1 LIDSTRDSLRD
12 DSPIPLYVQ
21 LEELLRRK
29 ITSGTYP
36 PGRQLPTERELC
48 RRYGVSIITVRQAI
62 LKLVDHGLLYRRR
75 GKGTFVAE
83 PKLSRD
89 ISTIYSFTQDMK
101 RLGLEP
107 SSRVLDLREIE
118 AGDAKAQLSLLSPA
132 DRVVLLVRLRMAG
145 AIPLLLETTYI
156 PSRIAPDLAAKN
168 LAAGSLYEILR
179 RDYGVEISSAVENF
193 ESVVLDSEEAELL
206 GCQAGS
212 PGFHIERT
220 AYDAS
225 GMPVELTSSLT
236 RADRCKFSISWGDG
250 YSTIRRELSLGTGTH
265 QGGEK

>member
-1 LIDSTRDSLRD
+1 MIDSTRDGLRE

-29 ITSGTYP
+29 ITSGAYP
-36 PGRQLPTERELC
+36 PGRQLPAERELC

-75 GKGTFVAE
+75 GKGTFVSE

-89 ISTIYSFTQDMK
+89 ISSLYSFTQDMK

-118 AGDAKAQLSLLSPA
+118 GGDATVQLSLLSPA
-132 DRVVLLVRLRMAG
+132 DRVILLVRLRIAN
-145 AIPLLLETTYI
+145 ATPLLLETTYI
-156 PSRIAPDLAAKN
+156 PSRIAPGLVDKD
-168 LAAGSLYEILR
+168 LAAGSLYEILG
-179 RDYGVEISSAVENF
+179 RDYGVEIASAAENF
-193 ESVVLDSEEAELL
+193 ESVVLDAEEAELL

-220 AYDAS
+220 AYDSS
-225 GMPVELTSSLT
+225 GVPVELTSSLT
-236 RADRCKFSISWGDG
+236 RADRCKFSITWGDG
-250 YSTIRRELSLGTGTH
+250 YSTVQRELSLGVATD
-265 QGGEK
+265 QGG